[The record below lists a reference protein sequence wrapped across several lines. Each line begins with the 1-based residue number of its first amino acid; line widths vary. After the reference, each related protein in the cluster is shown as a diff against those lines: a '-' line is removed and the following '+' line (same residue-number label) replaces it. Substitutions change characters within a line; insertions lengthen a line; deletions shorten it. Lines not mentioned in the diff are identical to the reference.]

1 MPPVRKNRPKPTTSV
16 GFERTPLCPKPTG
29 LAQKLSSLFA
39 SEAFVPGKS
48 TNLPDKE
55 MTDSEPI
62 RTVTIG
68 PETTNPIE
76 LAPVA
81 SSSRKG
87 KEVVREKT
95 TEPAENS
102 ARKIAVPASKGTAST
117 TAMEFPPELQ
127 SVMEAEKR
135 RMTQINA
142 RLAICSTA
150 ISSVEAAL
158 SPLSIG
164 DDKEFV
170 DGIKVYLRAAIGQF
184 VQSGPGT
191 TPPVLPARPSNPL
204 PTRAQEIRVQNPTT
218 THAPAPK
225 ATWATVA
232 RAGLGRSAGPSIT
245 KTAPPAPKAKS
256 AKPRTAVDTRLF
268 LRLAFNHPHRQLSPA
283 GVRLAVSQV
292 LGTAADDITLVQRVK
307 TGFALTAKNELA
319 RKELL
324 DSSISR
330 RESGI
335 NLEPA
340 SNLVTFQIAT
350 VPVTINTLAGPSEIT
365 AKMVA
370 DEVTRVTKLVPF
382 LVRPHGQCKPGAPY
396 ENWQALFPRE
406 STPRPGFRLFN
417 DSGAAKLFRPRRPI
431 EQCKRCLGFHA
442 SRGCSRTPACWNCG
456 SNMHSESECKAL
468 TRCRNCGGPH
478 RSDSRACL
486 ARPSKSGPVPKEQLA
501 RIRQIQQGEF
511 AKVARFRAAAKR
523 AEEATMASTKD
534 VSMAEGSG
542 FGILESEEEV

>member
-16 GFERTPLCPKPTG
+16 GFERTLLCPKPTG
-29 LAQKLSSLFA
+29 LAQKLSSLFG

-68 PETTNPIE
+68 PEITNPIE

-117 TAMEFPPELQ
+117 TAMEFHPELQ
-127 SVMEAEKR
+127 FVMEAEKP
-135 RMTQINA
+135 
-142 RLAICSTA
+142 
-150 ISSVEAAL
+150 AL

-164 DDKEFV
+164 NDKEFV
-170 DGIKVYLRAAIGQF
+170 DGIKVCLRAAIGQF
-184 VQSGPGT
+184 VQSGPKT
-191 TPPVLPARPSNPL
+191 TPPFLPARLSNPL
-204 PTRAQEIRVQNPTT
+204 PARAQEIRVQNPTT

-292 LGTAADDITLVQRVK
+292 LGTAADDIKLVQRVK
-307 TGFALTAKNELA
+307 TGFALTAKNDLA

-340 SNLVTFQIAT
+340 SNLVAFQIAT
-350 VPVTINTLAGPSEIT
+350 VLVTINTLAGPIEIT

-370 DEVTRVTKLVPF
+370 DKVTRVTKLVPF

-406 STPRPGFRLFN
+406 STPRPGFRLFDN
-417 DSGAAKLFRPRRPI
+417 SGAAKLFRPRRPI
-431 EQCKRCLGFHA
+431 EQCKRCLGFHT
-442 SRGCSRTPACWNCG
+442 SRGCSRTPACWKCG

-486 ARPSKSGPVPKEQLA
+486 ARPNKSGP
-501 RIRQIQQGEF
+501 IQQGEF
-511 AKVARFRAAAKR
+511 AKVARFRAAGKR
-523 AEEATMASTKD
+523 AEEAIMASAKD